1 MGQLAPSTFALAL
14 LASPAAWSQTAPAS
28 DAAPPPAPAPA
39 QAPVTQAPPPPAPPT
54 VSAGDAAVAAG
65 DEADTA
71 AARAPIRYKVKIEA
85 PSPLD
90 KLLED
95 NLDLEQ
101 YRDNPRVDRE
111 QLRRLVRTTPEQ
123 VKQLVSTAGFYTPEV
138 TAKLDREDGTP
149 TAIVHVEPGPPV
161 LVGEIE
167 LVLQGFES
175 TAQGTSKPFDTAALK
190 AGWGLKEGE
199 VFRQGDWEAAK
210 RNLLRQ
216 VVQTRY
222 PRAQLTESRA
232 TVDPETHKASLRV
245 VLDSGP
251 EMRFGELRIEGLKR
265 YPATIIRNLNQIH
278 PGDYYSEAA
287 LQAYQAKLQETGYF
301 ATVDVSVDLN
311 TVLGEQMEAAE
322 KTQPKADGTQPPA
335 PPQPTAAAAMA
346 PLPLL
351 VRVTENKQKNVSAG
365 VGYSTNTGNRTQ
377 LTYDDLSVFGL
388 KFKSALTM
396 ETLQQTAKFDF
407 YFPTTPDGYNDSV
420 GAAYIHSDIA
430 GENTGVSTITGKRS
444 WGTPLLERSLTL
456 EFLSEKTS
464 IDGDPSSAL
473 NERAKAVPLTYSIT
487 TRQLDN
493 LIFPTRGYVAN
504 ASIGI
509 APLPILTDEQFIR
522 STAKFVW
529 YHPIGSHGIAILR
542 GEGGALLSKEKE
554 GVPSVYLFRAG
565 GDQSVRGYSYQELGV
580 KVGDAT
586 IGGRYLLTGSAEYQ
600 YWFTPTWGAATFY
613 DAGNAADNLKAL
625 APKSGYGVG
634 VRYKSPVGP
643 INVDG
648 AYGHADQKYRLHFS
662 LGFTF

>member
-1 MGQLAPSTFALAL
+1 
-14 LASPAAWSQTAPAS
+14 
-28 DAAPPPAPAPA
+28 
-39 QAPVTQAPPPPAPPT
+39 V
-54 VSAGDAAVAAG
+54 
-65 DEADTA
+65 
-71 AARAPIRYKVKIEA
+71 RYKVRIEA
-85 PSPLD
+85 PAPLD

-95 NLDLEQ
+95 NLDLVQ

-111 QLRRLVRTTPEQ
+111 QLRRLVRGAPEQ
-123 VKQLVSTAGFYTPEV
+123 VRSLVSTAGYYTPDV
-138 TAKLDREDGTP
+138 TARLDREDGKSGTP
-149 TAIVHVEPGPPV
+149 TAVVHVAPGEPV
-161 LVGEIE
+161 LVGGVE
-167 LVLQGFES
+167 LVLQGFAV
-175 TAQGTSKPFDTAALK
+175 TPGQGKDAAQSFDTGALK
-190 AGWGLKEGE
+190 AGWSLQEGQI
-199 VFRQGDWEAAK
+199 FRQGDWEAAK

-232 TVDPETHKASLRV
+232 TVDPETHRVQLRV

-251 EMRFGELRIEGLKR
+251 EMRFGDLRIEGLKR
-265 YPATIIRNLNQIH
+265 YPASIVTNLNQIH

-311 TVLGEQMEAAE
+311 SVLGEQMEAAE
-322 KTQPKADGTQPPA
+322 KTQPAADGTPA
-335 PPQPTAAAAMA
+335 PQQSPGPTAAPQPTSPAAMA
-346 PLPLL
+346 PLPLV
-351 VRVTENKQKNVSAG
+351 VRVTENKKKNVSAG

-396 ETLQQTAKFDF
+396 ETLQQSAKGDF
-407 YFPTTPDGYNDSV
+407 YFPTTADGYSDSV
-420 GAAYIHSDIA
+420 GAAFVHSDIA
-430 GENTGVSTITGKRS
+430 GENTSVTSVTGKRA

-464 IDGDPSSAL
+464 IAGDDASAL
-473 NERAKAVPLTYSIT
+473 NERAKSVPLTYSIT

-493 LIFPTRGYVAN
+493 LIFPTKGYVAN
-504 ASIGI
+504 ATIGI

-522 STAKFVW
+522 GTAKFVW
-529 YHPIGSHGIAILR
+529 YHPIGTHGIAILR

-565 GDQSVRGYSYQELGV
+565 GDQSVRGYAYQELGV

-600 YWFTPTWGAATFY
+600 YWITPTWGAATFY
-613 DAGNAADNLKAL
+613 DAGNAADNLKDL

-643 INVDG
+643 INVDA